1 MAVRNKYDVDETLE
15 TPFSFKHFK
24 RAVVYAKRHTKKMI
38 LAMSASMV
46 SALSSMVYP
55 LILQRAFDVVIPFE
69 GLCPAGDFDS
79 RNRADDSVEHC
90 YDDDPFQNHDP
101 RRAGYHL

>member
-55 LILQRAFDVVIPFE
+55 LILQRAFDAVSYTHLAIPVWKVSLRQE
-69 GLCPAGDFDS
+69 MSVPNCFDS
-79 RNRADDSVEHC
+79 WL
-90 YDDDPFQNHDP
+90 PLP
-101 RRAGYHL
+101 RTALSQQ